1 MTVPGSRKNWLTL
14 KTAGGKFYVTIGK
27 LEGVLLASTA
37 DIRNGLIINL
47 DGDLFRVI
55 EFQHVKMARGGARI
69 RTRLRNVRTGQV
81 VDNTFRSGEKID
93 VARLEA
99 VEMQYLYFDGNH
111 HIFMNTGTF
120 EQTPLNADT
129 FKEAS
134 QYIKENDVIKVLFYG
149 KEAVDIEIPPH
160 VNLEIVE
167 TEPGMKGDTVTGASK
182 PAVLETGL
190 TVQVPL
196 FLNVGDVVRID
207 TRSGSYVER
216 IKE

>member
-1 MTVPGSRKNWLTL
+1 MTVSGLRKNWLTL

-69 RTRLRNVRTGQV
+69 RTKLRNVRTGQV

-93 VARLEA
+93 IARLEA

-111 HIFMNTGTF
+111 YIFMNTGTF

-129 FKEAS
+129 FREAS

>member
-1 MTVPGSRKNWLTL
+1 M
-14 KTAGGKFYVTIGK
+14 
-27 LEGVLLASTA
+27 ASTA

-69 RTRLRNVRTGQV
+69 RTKLRNVRTGQV

-111 HIFMNTGTF
+111 YIFMNTGTF

-129 FKEAS
+129 FREAS

>member
-1 MTVPGSRKNWLTL
+1 MTVSGLRKNWLTL
-14 KTAGGKFYVTIGK
+14 KTAGGKFNVTIGK

-47 DGDLFRVI
+47 DGDLLRVI

-69 RTRLRNVRTGQV
+69 RTKLRNVRTGQV

-111 HIFMNTGTF
+111 YILMNTGTF
-120 EQTPLNADT
+120 EQTPLNAGT

>member
-1 MTVPGSRKNWLTL
+1 MTL

-27 LEGVLLASTA
+27 FEGVLLASTA

-69 RTRLRNVRTGQV
+69 RTKLRNVRTGQV

-111 HIFMNTGTF
+111 YIFMNTGTF

-129 FKEAS
+129 FREAS